1 METPEKQ
8 QMLSQDSFGVFNPEH
23 ESSAE
28 KEDYEGFNISELK
41 K

>member
-8 QMLSQDSFGVFNPEH
+8 QVLSQDSFGVFNPEH

-28 KEDYEGFNISELK
+28 KDYEGFNISELK